1 VNLVFG
7 ADQFIAHWVAQ
18 RVREFNPMHEKYTCI
33 GVADDVRLIAGM
45 VYHQYRGH
53 DLVMTFA
60 SDSPKWANKGNLGA
74 FFRYPFGQLGCKR
87 VTTFAARKNK
97 RSRKLIEGVGFKLEG
112 VMRKGNGDQ
121 DAMIYGM
128 LAEECKWIERKTD
141 GIVSKKRDRVS
152 GFGDGF
158 SRGQGLVAG
167 TAGA

>member
-33 GVADDVRLIAGM
+33 GVADDARLIAGM

-60 SDSPKWANKGNLGA
+60 ADSPKWANKGNLGA

-128 LAEECKWIERKTD
+128 LAEECKWIERKID
-141 GIVSKKRDRVS
+141 GIVIEKRQSVRGIWDEPA
-152 GFGDGF
+152 F
-158 SRGQGLVAG
+158 GQGLVSSAVS
-167 TAGA
+167 A